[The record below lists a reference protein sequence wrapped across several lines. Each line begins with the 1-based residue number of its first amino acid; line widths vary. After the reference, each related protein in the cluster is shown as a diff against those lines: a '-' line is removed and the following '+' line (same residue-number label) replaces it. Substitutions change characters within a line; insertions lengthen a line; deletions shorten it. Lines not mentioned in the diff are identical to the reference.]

1 MEFLPD
7 ASKRINGN
15 RSSTLRRFVLDFY
28 RSQGSSELQLAN
40 APTPPDG
47 GGYQECGSALETDR
61 LAVGAILDVTGRPQ
75 TRLGFWFFTIPR
87 ISVLEYK

>member
-7 ASKRINGN
+7 ASTRINGN

-40 APTPPDG
+40 APA
-47 GGYQECGSALETDR
+47 SNVALE
-61 LAVGAILDVTGRPQ
+61 RP
-75 TRLGFWFFTIPR
+75 G
-87 ISVLEYK
+87 Y

>member
-40 APTPPDG
+40 GAT
-47 GGYQECGSALETDR
+47 SNAALE
-61 LAVGAILDVTGRPQ
+61 RP
-75 TRLGFWFFTIPR
+75 GYYPSEAEF
-87 ISVLEYK
+87 